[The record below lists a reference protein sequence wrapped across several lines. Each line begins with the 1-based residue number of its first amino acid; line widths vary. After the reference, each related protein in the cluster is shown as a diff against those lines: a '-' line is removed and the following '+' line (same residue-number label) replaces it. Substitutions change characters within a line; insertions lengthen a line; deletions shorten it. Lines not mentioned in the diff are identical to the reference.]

1 MVPTMATH
9 LSTLLVSAT
18 TAGGGSWSDQFL
30 ALAGQL
36 VTGTSVAGVVLVL
49 CVVAASG
56 IALGSLKVKGVSL
69 GIAGVLF
76 TGITMAHLFW
86 NDAAME
92 RWLFPAEPVV
102 TAPATLTAATAPM
115 AGADTPAAVARPANH
130 HREELVEKKK
140 ARKEILEFLR
150 EFGLILFVYSIGMQ
164 VGPGFFGSLRAVGLR
179 WNLLAAGVVLMGV
192 TCAWLAYA
200 VGKVPPAAA
209 VGLLSGA
216 VTNTPGLAAAQQ
228 ALKDVPGLDA
238 ATMAMPS
245 IGYAV
250 AYPFGVLGIILSMIT
265 MRLAFRIDP
274 LLESQ
279 RFMDTGLM
287 RKSGPAN
294 INLAV
299 RNPGVTGKTLDTV
312 LAALAGRVV
321 VSRLSRNGTVH
332 VATSASTLQPED
344 IIHAVG
350 LKEDLDHLC
359 MMVGEVSQVDLR
371 NASKDLAVKRLLV
384 TRREVVGCTLQDMN
398 LREAYGVN
406 ITRINRAGVEF
417 LATPG
422 VDLHY
427 GDTLVAVGDTEG
439 LAAVEK
445 AVGNSIKHLEHP
457 QLIPLFLGIVIGVIL
472 GQIPIFLPGLPAPVK
487 LGLAGGPLV
496 AALTF
501 AWMGHLG
508 RISFFIPH
516 SANMMIRELGI
527 VLFLACVGLIS
538 GERFVDTLV
547 KGDGLYWMGLAALIT
562 VVPLIVMALV
572 GRLVMKLNFMPL
584 CGIMAGS
591 MTDPPALA
599 FANTTAGNELPAIA
613 YATVY
618 PLTMILRILTAQ
630 LFVILFAG
638 G

>member
-1 MVPTMATH
+1 MVPTMVSHLTAT
-9 LSTLLVSAT
+9 LIGAT
-18 TAGGGSWSDQFL
+18 GAGGGSWSEQFL
-30 ALAGQL
+30 ALAGPL
-36 VTGTSVAGVVLVL
+36 ATGTSVAGIVLML

-56 IALGSLKVKGVSL
+56 IALGSIKVKGVSL

-76 TGITMAHLFW
+76 TGITVAHLCW
-86 NDAAME
+86 NDAVME
-92 RWLFPAEPVV
+92 RWLFPTAQEIPT
-102 TAPATLTAATAPM
+102 TAPAAAPGAASDAAPAAT
-115 AGADTPAAVARPANH
+115 RPTVH
-130 HREELVEKKK
+130 HHEEIAEKKK

-179 WNLLAAGVVLMGV
+179 WNLLAAGVVLMGF
-192 TCAWLAYA
+192 TCAWLAYV

-250 AYPFGVLGIILSMIT
+250 AYPFGVLGIILSMIA

-274 LLESQ
+274 LAESQ

-287 RKSGPAN
+287 RKAGPAN
-294 INLAV
+294 INLVV
-299 RNPGVTGKTLDTV
+299 RNPGVVGRTLDLV
-312 LAALAGRVV
+312 LAAVAGRVV
-321 VSRLSRNGTVH
+321 VSRMSRGGVVH
-332 VATSASTLQPED
+332 VATSVSTLEAGD

-350 LKEDLDHLC
+350 LKDDLDHLC
-359 MMVGEVSQVDLR
+359 MMVGEVSSVDLR

-384 TRREVVGCTLQDMN
+384 TRREVVGQTLEDLN

-417 LATPG
+417 LAAPG

-427 GDTLVAVGDTEG
+427 GDTLVAVGDAEG
-439 LAAVEK
+439 IAAVEK
-445 AVGNSIKHLEHP
+445 TVGNSIKHLEHP
-457 QLIPLFLGIVIGVIL
+457 QLIPLFLGIVIGVII

-496 AALTF
+496 AALVF
-501 AWMGHLG
+501 AWMGRLG

-547 KGDGLYWMGLAALIT
+547 KGDGLYWMAVAAFIT
-562 VVPLIVMALV
+562 VVPLLVMALV
-572 GRLVMKLNFMPL
+572 ARLVMKLNFMPL

-630 LFVILFAG
+630 LFVILFVG
-638 G
+638 